1 MSEAATLQEIK
12 WWDKRLLARSTLFG
26 LALFGLFWALAERAK
41 PPEGF
46 VFERLEP
53 ISGVYK
59 CCEAGGRYSKS
70 WVGGHHRVVLR
81 IFLFSTKYR
90 T

>member
-1 MSEAATLQEIK
+1 MSEAAKPQEIK
-12 WWDKRLLARSTLFG
+12 WWDKRLLTRSTLLGFV
-26 LALFGLFWALAERAK
+26 LFGLFWALAERAK
-41 PPEGF
+41 PPEGY
-46 VFERLEP
+46 VFERLAP
-53 ISGVYK
+53 ISSVCK